1 MIKVS
6 VCIGSACHLKGA
18 RAVVN
23 AFQEIVKEKEIVDQV
38 DMNGTFCLGKCCGEG
53 VSVMVND
60 VCYSVKPENARS
72 FFEETVI
79 GLLSGGTQ

>member
-23 AFQEIVKEKEIVDQV
+23 ALQEILKEKEIVDQV
-38 DMNGTFCLGKCCGEG
+38 DMNGTFCLGK
-53 VSVMVND
+53 
-60 VCYSVKPENARS
+60 
-72 FFEETVI
+72 
-79 GLLSGGTQ
+79 